1 MKVRWIDV
9 NWWFCTLHWATLSH
23 CRVAWWSYWR
33 CVSPASL
40 LAAADGQR
48 RRPLKARR
56 RRGGAQPMAWNR
68 GEPAVKGSRKVI
80 LKSELCHI
88 SSYFLLY
95 FHIDLDDFTWFYSVP
110 LISCLYYSIFTSRI
124 LIKWSQNLE
133 ANLSITTRP
142 PLWQRTLQT
151 LGLS

>member
-1 MKVRWIDV
+1 MKLQWIDV

-40 LAAADGQR
+40 LAATDRQR
-48 RRPLKARR
+48 RQVEGATATTRRSSTHGVEQRRTSCKGQQDSHPEVRFMSYVQSFPLVFPYWFRWSH
-56 RRGGAQPMAWNR
+56 M
-68 GEPAVKGSRKVI
+68 I
-80 LKSELCHI
+80 LQCSTH
-88 SSYFLLY
+88 FM
-95 FHIDLDDFTWFYSVP
+95 
-110 LISCLYYSIFTSRI
+110 SIFTSRI
-124 LIKWSQNLE
+124 FIKWSQNLE